1 MHKVILTLKV
11 SLYLVAQA
19 DICTDASTVARD
31 PRCHVSGPNLTQ

>member
-19 DICTDASTVARD
+19 DICTDASTVAKGI
-31 PRCHVSGPNLTQ
+31 PGAMFQVPT